1 MDIKKAPI
9 KSILLIDDDCDDCSL
24 FEGALKEVSSAL
36 RFSGLNR
43 CEDVLRVVDDCC
55 PDVIF
60 VDINIPKVDGFSCIS
75 LLQESAKHCRIP
87 IVIYSSSNS
96 QREVNAAYGYGASMF
111 FKKPTRYVDLLDSL
125 RSIIMMDWDRPEL
138 IKQQYFR
145 EGKYHSF
152 TL

>member
-24 FEGALKEVSSAL
+24 FEGALKEVSSTLQFTA
-36 RFSGLNR
+36 LNR

-96 QREVNAAYGYGASMF
+96 QREMNAAYGYGASLF

-125 RSIIMMDWDRPEL
+125 RGIIIMDWDRPEL